1 MRVVFLF
8 AIVFLLLQSLW
19 LLLKLYFDQRLL
31 NRVLAHSC
39 AFVIV
44 CLNARM
50 FMCSCAYLLD
60 TLVCSN
66 ACMLCNQVSFILAVL
81 KCFTYIQHCVFFV
94 LVFFINLTFQ
104 GEKTCSLP
112 GSKTNIFC
120 WIFNKIFVISLTVV

>member
-19 LLLKLYFDQRLL
+19 LLLKLYFNQRLL
-31 NRVLAHSC
+31 NRVLACSC
-39 AFVIV
+39 ASRSHVLSLF
-44 CLNARM
+44 LWL
-50 FMCSCAYLLD
+50 CAYLLD
-60 TLVCSN
+60 RLVCSN

-120 WIFNKIFVISLTVV
+120 WIFNKIFVSSLTVV

>member
-1 MRVVFLF
+1 MCF
-8 AIVFLLLQSLW
+8 AFPRSW
-19 LLLKLYFDQRLL
+19 L
-31 NRVLAHSC
+31 V
-39 AFVIV
+39 FVIV

-120 WIFNKIFVISLTVV
+120 WIFNKIFVSSLTCRLIINTSLYKVGNL